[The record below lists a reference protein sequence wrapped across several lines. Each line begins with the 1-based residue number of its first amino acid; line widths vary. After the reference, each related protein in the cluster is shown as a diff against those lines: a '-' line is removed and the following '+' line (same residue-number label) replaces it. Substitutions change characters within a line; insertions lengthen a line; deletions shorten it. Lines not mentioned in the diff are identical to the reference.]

1 VEITEVEADNLQI
14 DTSSMD
20 QLKFRELAREQPI
33 LLEQIASLKSQ
44 VRTLQSQIR
53 ESSQSRLS
61 TEDVARLQKVDIQ
74 LFV

>member
-1 VEITEVEADNLQI
+1 MEITEVEADNLQI